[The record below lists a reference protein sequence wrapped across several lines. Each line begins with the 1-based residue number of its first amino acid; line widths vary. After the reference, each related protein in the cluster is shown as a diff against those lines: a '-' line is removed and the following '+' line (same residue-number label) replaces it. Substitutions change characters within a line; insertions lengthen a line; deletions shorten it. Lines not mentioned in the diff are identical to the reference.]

1 MCFAHQRGHCARG
14 DACRFSH
21 DLTGALPPPPGGSG
35 APGARGGD
43 PNPPPVGAVLR
54 GVVASVRPFGV
65 FVRMD
70 GYARDGLVHCTQVSD
85 ELTFSRED
93 TDDAKVMAME
103 YFHPPRSDVWV
114 KVVEVRRDGYGG
126 DARVGLSM
134 RLVDQGSGEDLDPDG
149 SKAAALEDANRRGGG
164 RGAPL
169 SDEPPP
175 LNSTHRAAV
184 REVKPYG
191 VFVRLDG
198 FRKNA
203 LVPTREVS
211 EHLRFSK
218 DDTDED
224 RVAGLEGVVGREDQV
239 WVKVVELREGATP
252 TEPPKITCSIRLCD
266 QASGADLDPGGE
278 AYQPG
283 RGGAGVGGG
292 FDPNR
297 RVGADAGDKV
307 GAGGVIDW
315 GHHAGDVKR
324 YGGGGEYELVGED
337 ATLDAETAAT
347 RFDGRGPGGLP
358 IPPPP
363 PGVPTG
369 STFVVDAEGAPAIGS
384 VEEAM
389 AILERH
395 RAEKRAK
402 KEAKKAKKKRRKK
415 EKKAKKEKKLQRR
428 KSSSDSSS
436 ASSSDEELS

>member
-21 DLTGALPPPPGGSG
+21 DLTGAPPPPPGGP
-35 APGARGGD
+35 APPRARGGD

-114 KVVEVRRDGYGG
+114 KVVEVRRDGYSGH
-126 DARVGLSM
+126 ARVGLSM

-164 RGAPL
+164 PGAPL

-175 LNSTHRAAV
+175 LNSTHRATV

-191 VFVRLDG
+191 VFVRIDG

-239 WVKVVELREGATP
+239 WVKVVEHREGATP
-252 TEPPKITCSIRLCD
+252 AEPPKITCSIRLCD

-278 AYQPG
+278 AYEPG
-283 RGGAGVGGG
+283 RGGGGGGGG

-315 GHHAGDVKR
+315 GHHAGDVRR
-324 YGGGGEYELVGED
+324 YGDGGEYALVGED
-337 ATLDAETAAT
+337 ATLDAETAGT
-347 RFDGRGPGGLP
+347 RFDGRGPGGCP
-358 IPPPP
+358 FRRRRRGCP
-363 PGVPTG
+363 PGVRSWWTRRG
-369 STFVVDAEGAPAIGS
+369 RRRIGS

-402 KEAKKAKKKRRKK
+402 KEAKKAKKKRKKK
-415 EKKAKKEKKLQRR
+415 EKKAKKEKKRR
-428 KSSSDSSS
+428 RRDSSSHSSSDSSS
-436 ASSSDEELS
+436 DEERS